1 MKRRAYYLTLLLFIT
16 TSLSADGKQ
25 HILQEQET
33 LYRVSVKYGVSVE
46 RIIEVNNIDDPTSLP
61 VGMKII
67 IPEQNRDET
76 EVTANYIVKKGDTFY
91 SIARRYNTSVDQL
104 LDLNN
109 LGSDYV
115 LKIDDVLTIPAMEG
129 EAGEV
134 EVTHPENET
143 VEETAFDEKV
153 TIVRKEKPSGESSHQ
168 EKEFSTDMATSF
180 TTDDL
185 VWPLIGERKETEGK
199 LAGTQIEGSR
209 GDPVVSISSGEVVW
223 VGPYRGFG
231 KVILIQSPDR
241 YIYVYGG
248 NEITSVDVGDKVQP
262 GMKIGTLGVNPHG
275 EKPLLFFTV
284 FKDGKPVDPEK
295 APRV

>member
-1 MKRRAYYLTLLLFIT
+1 MKRRVYFLTLLVFIT
-16 TSLSADGKQ
+16 TSLLADGKQ

-46 RIIEVNNIDDPTSLP
+46 RIIEVNNIEDPTSLP

-67 IPEQNRDET
+67 IPEQNTVET
-76 EVTANYIVKKGDTFY
+76 EVSANYIVKKGDTFY
-91 SIARRYNTSVDQL
+91 SVAKRYNTSVDQL
-104 LDLNN
+104 LELNN

-115 LKIDDVLTIPAMEG
+115 LKIDDVLIIPVMEG

-134 EVTHPENET
+134 KVTHTENGT
-143 VEETAFDEKV
+143 AEETAVDEKV
-153 TIVRKEKPSGESSHQ
+153 TVVRKEKPSGESSRQ
-168 EKEFSTDMATSF
+168 EKKISSDITTSF
-180 TTDDL
+180 ITDDI

-199 LAGTQIEGSR
+199 LAGTRIEGSR

-248 NEITSVDVGDKVQP
+248 NEITSVKVGDKVQP